1 MESIKFHVAD
11 MVWPSNAEAITA
23 KLSRLDGVRTT
34 SADCDSS
41 EVTVLLAYP
50 QSCECIY
57 CAVEDMGYHIA
68 GNGGLW
74 FYV

>member
-1 MESIKFHVAD
+1 MESIKFQVAD
-11 MVWPSNAEAITA
+11 MVWSSSAEAITA
-23 KLSRLDGVRTT
+23 KLSGLDGVRAA
-34 SADCDSS
+34 SADSDSS